1 MTLFSRKREYFIVSL
16 LLISFYF
23 SIILSFGYFHKLN
36 DIMFWSPDSQTYRA
50 VGNWL
55 CGLDKTNTT
64 LDALLIRPFF
74 YPLFLNLSR
83 SFGGVYGVWFFQF
96 LMWVSGGLLIYY
108 VVKNNTGS
116 AILALG
122 SSFIYGS
129 NLTLILITLH
139 ALTETMTTFL
149 LTILVFLISD
159 ARQHQKVYWPLVI
172 FVTAL
177 LTVTKPV
184 YVLLL
189 IGVLGY
195 WFYLL
200 IQDIYYKKNKFG
212 KTHYSIFLYVILAL
226 LPVFIQIS
234 IMKTTYN
241 RFTISE
247 IGSRTIKGFYFARL
261 YKQVNHVSMQEAWEK
276 TKPFDKKRAVEF
288 ILKHYK
294 FSIPLYFTLIKE
306 NLVAGSN
313 FVNYPR
319 TQKLLDRYM
328 KILNKIYYYFHL
340 LMIIPLAWTIISL
353 AKKKKK
359 EDLEIIV
366 FLAGVLY
373 LVIFT
378 SGVTFGQGD
387 RIVLPTLPVWI
398 TLYALLITKFNAN
411 FARPKIKTQ
420 NTT

>member
-122 SSFIYGS
+122 SSLIYGS

-149 LTILVFLISD
+149 LAILVFLISD
-159 ARQHQKVYWPLVI
+159 VRQHQKVYWPLVI

-200 IQDIYYKKNKFG
+200 IQDIYYKKN
-212 KTHYSIFLYVILAL
+212 T
-226 LPVFIQIS
+226 
-234 IMKTTYN
+234 
-241 RFTISE
+241 
-247 IGSRTIKGFYFARL
+247 GSDGICG
-261 YKQVNHVSMQEAWEK
+261 
-276 TKPFDKKRAVEF
+276 
-288 ILKHYK
+288 
-294 FSIPLYFTLIKE
+294 
-306 NLVAGSN
+306 
-313 FVNYPR
+313 
-319 TQKLLDRYM
+319 
-328 KILNKIYYYFHL
+328 
-340 LMIIPLAWTIISL
+340 
-353 AKKKKK
+353 
-359 EDLEIIV
+359 
-366 FLAGVLY
+366 
-373 LVIFT
+373 
-378 SGVTFGQGD
+378 
-387 RIVLPTLPVWI
+387 
-398 TLYALLITKFNAN
+398 
-411 FARPKIKTQ
+411 
-420 NTT
+420 